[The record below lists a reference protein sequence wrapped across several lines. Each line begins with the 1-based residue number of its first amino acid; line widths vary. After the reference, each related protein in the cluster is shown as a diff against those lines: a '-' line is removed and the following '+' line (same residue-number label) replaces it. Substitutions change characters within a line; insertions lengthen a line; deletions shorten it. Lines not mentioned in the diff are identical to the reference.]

1 MPDQY
6 FLSFIEHISV
16 VAAHSAKKMA
26 ELIYEDPSSAII
38 KARLFAE
45 EILSEVFKQENIA
58 VPYGSTFYDKISFLS
73 KEGFIKPEIQLAFD
87 TIRITGNKAA
97 HNGAFNDITEA
108 FKLHKTMYN
117 IAIWFYEVYSKEQLR
132 IPLYEH
138 PKPAK
143 NATIDIEEIKKQIMN
158 DLVNREEVVKGHE
171 HEDQIVPKSLLN
183 ELPQDLSPGE
193 SYLARQLRRLQDS
206 SKEAIENANT
216 FSNFKKYLHVERK
229 IQLDFEG
236 ILQKNK
242 GFSKPNLILLCGS
255 VGDGKSHLLAYLKEH
270 KPELLEGYQ
279 IFNDATESFSP
290 SKNAMETLAEVL
302 HGFSDQGIGQT
313 PKKVILAI
321 NMGVLHNF
329 IYNTEH
335 PNVTFDT
342 IRKFIDDSELFSQNV
357 TISFSSEY
365 FDLISFGDYHEYE
378 LTNEGATSQF
388 YLSLLN
394 KIFGKTEEN
403 PFYLAYTKD
412 LASNN
417 RTMAHD
423 NYEFMQA
430 DFVQEQVVNLI
441 IQAIIKAKNVIS
453 TRAFL
458 NFIADIV
465 MPDQNSKSDELTNM
479 EQIQCSVPSLL
490 FSKKE
495 RSPILKS
502 IFDLDPIHIRSQY
515 IDNIIIHI
523 NTMNEGFKNI
533 DEYVSSPKGKEW
545 LAPFLQEDELSDFT
559 VTQLSESIIRLAF
572 LTNPTF
578 ASYLEDYSFTTYMK
592 HLYGFNTGNRSSI
605 RDVYDNVKDAVFK
618 WKGSPKRDYVYLNK
632 PNETYRLGQKLSVK
646 PVIDHLK
653 SVQKDVLQSFKST
666 LQVCYTK
673 GDGERKAYLDIDYPL
688 FQLLERVRQG
698 YCPNKKDEEDATK
711 FVEFIDKMM
720 HFGDK
725 NNELLVHFP
734 SDARFYHLRRDD
746 FASFVFERENS

>member
-6 FLSFIEHISV
+6 FLSFIEHISD
-16 VAAHSAKKMA
+16 VAAHTAKKME

-45 EILSEVFKQENIA
+45 EIVNEVFKQENLD
-58 VPYGSTFYDKISFLS
+58 VPYASTFYDKISFLS
-73 KEGFIKPEIQLAFD
+73 KEGFIRREIQSAFD

-97 HNGAFNDITEA
+97 HNGAFNDITET

-117 IAIWFYEVYSKEQLR
+117 IAVWFYEVYSKEQLR

-143 NATIDIEEIKKQIMN
+143 SALIDIDEIKKQIMN
-158 DLVNREEVVKGHE
+158 DLVNREELAKG
-171 HEDQIVPKSLLN
+171 KSNEGQAVTNNLL
-183 ELPQDLSPGE
+183 ELPQDLAPGE

-216 FSNFKKYLHVERK
+216 FSDFKKYLHVERK
-229 IQLDFEG
+229 IQLDFEW

-242 GFSKPNLILLCGS
+242 GLSKPNLILLCGS

-302 HGFSDQGIGQT
+302 HDFSDQGIGQT

-329 IYNTEH
+329 ITTEH
-335 PNVTFDT
+335 QNVTFEAF
-342 IRKFIDDSELFSQNV
+342 RKFIDDSELFSQNV

-388 YLSLLN
+388 YLSLLK
-394 KIFGKTEEN
+394 KIFGKTEDN
-403 PFYLAYTKD
+403 PFYLSYTKD
-412 LASNN
+412 LARNN

-430 DFVQEQVVNLI
+430 EFVQEQIVNLI
-441 IQAIIKAKNVIS
+441 IQAIVKAKNVIS

-465 MPDQNSKSDELTNM
+465 MPDQNSKSAELTDM
-479 EQIQCSVPSLL
+479 ERIQCSVPSLL
-490 FSKKE
+490 FTKKE

-515 IDNIIIHI
+515 IDNIIIYL
-523 NTMNEGFKNI
+523 NTTNEGFRNI

-545 LAPFLQEDELSDFT
+545 IAPFLQEDRLSDYT
-559 VTQLSESIIRLAF
+559 VTQLSMSIIRLAF
-572 LTNPTF
+572 LTNPVF
-578 ASYLEDYSFTTYMK
+578 ASYLEDDSYTTFMK
-592 HLYGFNTGNRSSI
+592 HLYGFNTGNKSSI
-605 RDVYDNVKDAVFK
+605 REVYDNVKEAVFK
-618 WKGSPKRDYVYLNK
+618 WRGSPKRDYVYLNK
-632 PNETYRLGQKLSVK
+632 PNETYRLAQKLNIR

-653 SVQKDVLQSFKST
+653 PIQKDILQSFKST
-666 LQVCYTK
+666 LLVCYTK
-673 GDGERKAYLDIDYPL
+673 GDGESKAYLDIDYPL
-688 FQLLERVRQG
+688 YQLLERVRQG

-725 NNELLVHFP
+725 NNELLIHFP